1 VTGETPA
8 RAYAYG
14 LSALSLAAVL
24 YPMLLDPQDPRQDS
38 FPLSTYPMFSYD
50 KPRTASVTSAVA
62 IAADGAEE
70 AVPPEFVATS
80 ETMQA
85 QRTLAK
91 SVRAGRQHARRLCT
105 AIAERVALSS
115 HPAFARAER
124 VALISVTVDSIRF
137 LAGDRT
143 PLSRTEHVRCRV
155 RRGGP

>member
-1 VTGETPA
+1 VTSRP
-8 RAYAYG
+8 YAYG
-14 LSALSLAAVL
+14 VSALSLAAVL
-24 YPMLLDPQDPRQDS
+24 YPMLLDPQDPRQDG

-62 IAADGAEE
+62 IAEGGAEE
-70 AVPPEFVATS
+70 AIPPEFVATS

-85 QRTLAK
+85 LRTIAK
-91 SVRAGRQHARRLCT
+91 SVNAGRKHARRLCT
-105 AIAERVALSS
+105 AIAERVALSTD
-115 HPAFARAER
+115 PAFARAER

-155 RRGGP
+155 RRSRP